1 MTFEQ
6 LAKLLVPTIENINVL
21 IYLTIFVRKWRF
33 SKKTVF
39 FVCTAVILL
48 LTPYNIICSLKL
60 GTDRQA
66 VYIFTPLCHLVLIL
80 LIFFLGKME
89 RGRLL
94 FSISASYMLIYL
106 CSTLS
111 RPFEVGSYYFQAF
124 IRLIFFTAFVYVNYR
139 YHRPRLLKA
148 MNWVENGWYA
158 LSMIPLSLLAFMMY
172 TGLPKNPP
180 MTYYALTFEGF
191 LIYAILLWV
200 FSLIEKQHQM
210 EREHSLLETQV
221 SAIRQHCDQL
231 QDINQNMRI
240 IRHDLRHYCQL
251 MENALKAGQNTEA
264 VSVLEQMKDQISRT
278 QIGAGDN
285 CCMPA
290 AGSSQI
296 SSSVNSLL
304 SYYQHQADKYA
315 ISLKISLS
323 MPQEPSFDMI
333 EFCVLI
339 SNGVENAIHACM
351 KIANPEN
358 RKIVISGEM
367 KREQFFFE
375 IKNTYQGKIQF
386 ENHRPITTEEGHGYG
401 VLSICAFACKYNA
414 LLDFQ
419 DDGTWFR
426 LRLLI

>member
-1 MTFEQ
+1 M
-6 LAKLLVPTIENINVL
+6 PTIENINVL
-21 IYLTIFVRKWRF
+21 LYLTLFVRKWRF

-39 FVCTAVILL
+39 FVCAAVILL
-48 LTPYNIICSLKL
+48 LTPYNIFCSLKF
-60 GTDRQA
+60 GTSRRA
-66 VYIFTPLCHLVLIL
+66 VYMFTPLCHLVLVL
-80 LIFFLGKME
+80 TIFVVGKME
-89 RGRLL
+89 QGRLL

-124 IRLIFFTAFVYVNYR
+124 IRLLFFTVFVYVNYR

-148 MNWVENGWYA
+148 MNWIEHGWYA

-172 TGLPKNPP
+172 TGLPENPP
-180 MTYYALTFEGF
+180 PTYYALTLEGF
-191 LIYAILLWV
+191 FIYMVLLWV

-210 EREHSLLETQV
+210 ERQHSLLETQV

-240 IRHDLRHYCQL
+240 MRHDLRHYCQL
-251 MENALKAGQNTEA
+251 MENALGADNHEEA
-264 VSVLEQMKDQISRT
+264 CSVLEQIKDKVSSAQMDGT
-278 QIGAGDN
+278 
-285 CCMPA
+285 
-290 AGSSQI
+290 AGSYTPVSGNYQI

-304 SYYQHQADKYA
+304 SYYQHLADKYS
-315 ISLKISLS
+315 ISLKISLT

-351 KIANPEN
+351 KITEPSK

-375 IKNTYQGKIQF
+375 IKNTYQGSIHF
-386 ENHRPITTEEGHGYG
+386 ENHRPVSTEEGHGYG
-401 VLSICAFACKYNA
+401 VQSICAFASKYNA

-419 DDGTWFR
+419 DDGNWFR